1 MTLAMRKF
9 QFLAFLILFAAP
21 AVAAQDTKQQLSRDE
36 LITAARQT
44 MSTARYC
51 ALITQDSSGRPQAR
65 TLDPFPPDENMVV
78 WLGTNPRSRKVAAIR
93 RNPRVTLY
101 YFDREA
107 QAYVT
112 IYGIAQLV
120 NDPKAKLK
128 WWKDEW
134 KSFYPDRTKDYLLIR
149 VIPVKLEVVNV
160 ANGIIGDPH
169 SWKPPTGS
177 FP

>member
-1 MTLAMRKF
+1 MRRSNLKF
-9 QFLAFLILFAAP
+9 RLVILLLLFAGSS
-21 AVAAQDTKQQLSRDE
+21 VAAQERKQPLSRDE
-36 LITAARQT
+36 LIAAARET
-44 MSTARYC
+44 MLTVRYC

-93 RNPRVTLY
+93 RNSRVTLY

-112 IYGIAQLV
+112 IYGSAQLV

-134 KSFYPDRTKDYLLIR
+134 KEFYPDRTKDYLLIR
-149 VIPVKLEVVNV
+149 VTPKKLEVVNV
-160 ANGIIGDPH
+160 KKGIVGDPH
-169 SWKPPTGS
+169 SWKPPSVT
-177 FP
+177 F

>member
-1 MTLAMRKF
+1 MKSIVLKLFFLLSLFVALEASSQSQEATRQTL
-9 QFLAFLILFAAP
+9 LA
-21 AVAAQDTKQQLSRDE
+21 
-36 LITAARQT
+36 AARET

-51 ALITQDSSGRPQAR
+51 ALITLDSSGRPQAR

-93 RNPRVTLY
+93 RNPRITLY

-112 IYGIAQLV
+112 IYGIARLV

-134 KSFYPDRTKDYLLIR
+134 KSFYPDRAKDYLLIR
-149 VIPVKLEVVNV
+149 VTPQKLEVVNV
-160 ANGIIGDPH
+160 SKGIVGDPH
-169 SWKPPTGS
+169 TWKPPSVT
-177 FP
+177 FRKLK